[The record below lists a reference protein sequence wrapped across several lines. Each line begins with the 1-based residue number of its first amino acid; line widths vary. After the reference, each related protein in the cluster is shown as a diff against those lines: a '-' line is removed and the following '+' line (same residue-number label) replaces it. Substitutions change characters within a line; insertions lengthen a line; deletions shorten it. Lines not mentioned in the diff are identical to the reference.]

1 VATKLLGANVQV
13 PGFRRSEGSLEVLL
27 DRYIPVITIIGGIL
41 MGLLASV
48 SDILGVFGG
57 GTGILLMVSIFI
69 NYYQLLMKERL
80 ETMMPGLASF
90 LGKD

>member
-1 VATKLLGANVQV
+1 
-13 PGFRRSEGSLEVLL
+13 
-27 DRYIPVITIIGGIL
+27 

-69 NYYQLLMKERL
+69 NYYQLLMKEKL
-80 ETMMPGLASF
+80 ESMMPGLASF